1 MNQKLIDARK
11 AAGLFQRQLADKA
24 GLCRSTIAAM
34 ERGTHGS
41 DMYSKL
47 QVCKALGKEYK
58 ELFGEE
64 SQNEH
69 YH

>member
-1 MNQKLIDARK
+1 MNQKLINARK

-34 ERGTHGS
+34 ERETHGS

-47 QVCKALGKEYK
+47 QVCKALGKT
-58 ELFGEE
+58 FEE
-64 SQNEH
+64 IFVEEE
-69 YH
+69 

>member
-1 MNQKLIDARK
+1 MNQKLINARK
-11 AAGLFQRQLADKA
+11 AAKLYQRELAEKA

-34 ERGTHGS
+34 ELETHGS

-64 SQNEH
+64 KP
-69 YH
+69 